1 MLFNSFPFLLGFL
14 PVALVLHALV
24 ALHRPGWRLPLLVLL
39 SLVFYGWWDPRF
51 VPLLMASIGL
61 NWLVARWFGKSLL
74 TKSRAALLIPLAI
87 AANLAVLAVFKY
99 AGFLAGLASVLPG
112 LSDLPRPSLALP
124 LGISFFTFH
133 HVMYLTDLRAGR
145 APQMDLT
152 RYALYI
158 AFFPQVL
165 AGPLVRW
172 SEILHQFD
180 EKPYARPDAAERIG
194 RGLMLLCIGLAKKV
208 FLGDPLAAY
217 ANPVFEA
224 AAAGKGVSVAEAW
237 QGTLAFTFQI
247 YFDFSGYTDMALGLA
262 LLFGIVLPQNFDVP
276 YRATSLR
283 EFWRR
288 WHMTLSRFL
297 RDYLYIPF
305 GGNRRGFRVQLAA
318 LFATMALG
326 GLWHGA
332 GLTFVAWGAAHGAG
346 LGAGTL
352 WRRAG
357 LPMPALL
364 GWALTFAFVGL
375 TWVLFRATS
384 FEAAVAVFKGLFG
397 LAPVGHGFK
406 WRAFVP
412 AALVA
417 LVGPTAWAAVHRL
430 PPRPALALAFAAL
443 LVAVLLRIGD
453 DANYE
458 FIYFQF

>member
-1 MLFNSFPFLLGFL
+1 MLFNSFAFLFGFL
-14 PVALVLHALV
+14 PVALALHAL
-24 ALHRPGWRLPLLVLL
+24 AARARPDWRLPLLVLL
-39 SLVFYGWWDPRF
+39 SLVFYGWWDVRF
-51 VPLLMASIGL
+51 VPLLVVSIGL
-61 NWLVARWFGKSLL
+61 NWLTARRFGA
-74 TKSRAALLIPLAI
+74 RGGRWLIPLAV
-87 AANLAVLAVFKY
+87 AGNLALLALFKY
-99 AGFLAGLASVLPG
+99 AGLLADLAGLIPG
-112 LSDLPRPSLALP
+112 LDPPRPSWALP

-133 HVMYLTDLRAGR
+133 HVMYLVDLRAGR
-145 APQMDLT
+145 APPMDLT

-180 EKPYARPDAAERIG
+180 EAPYDRPDAWERIG
-194 RGLMLLCIGLAKKV
+194 RGFTLFGIGLAKKV
-208 FLGDPLAAY
+208 FLGDPLASY
-217 ANPVFEA
+217 ANPVFQA
-224 AAAGKGVSVAEAW
+224 AAEGRAVSVAEAW

-262 LLFGIVLPQNFDVP
+262 LLFGIVLPQNFDTP

-297 RDYLYIPF
+297 RDYLYVPL
-305 GGNRRGFRVQLAA
+305 GGNRRGLAVQLGA
-318 LFATMALG
+318 LFATMTLG

-332 GLTFVAWGAAHGAG
+332 GLTFVAWGAAHGIG
-346 LGAGTL
+346 LGLGVL

-357 LPMPALL
+357 LPMPAAL
-364 GWALTFAFVGL
+364 GWLLTFLFVTL
-375 TWVLFRATS
+375 TWVLFRAQS
-384 FEAAVAVFKGLFG
+384 FEAALAMFKGLFG
-397 LAPVGHGFK
+397 LAPAGHGFK

-417 LVGPTAWAAVHRL
+417 LAGPTAWAAVHRL
-430 PPRPALALAFAAL
+430 KPRPALATALALLLVAAL
-443 LVAVLLRIGD
+443 LRVGD
-453 DANYE
+453 DANFE